1 MIIKIVFYKSSS
13 KFYDSVC
20 TNCGIFENFIQNKSE
35 NILTLTFEELK
46 EHFFELKHIMLTIK
60 NWSKTEYYIDEK
72 EATISDIDNLF
83 TILNCEKSYEN
94 EILSDEFCYSGAG
107 WGCNSLS
114 SISLRKGYYS
124 YRSTLCWYDI
134 GHFEGDIWIVD
145 KERIMQIL
153 TSETTTKNLNLCKH
167 FQIDKIEKTVENLPD
182 KIDVTEDGEWEYK
195 YREAPMGMQ
204 QTEIIGIKPKEQ
216 YSSFRGGFSI
226 SLDGNNDENNETTE
240 EEKNIPSTTFD
251 DIGGIDSIVQQVR
264 EVIELPLI
272 APELFSHYHIK
283 PHKGIL
289 LYGPPGCGKTLIA
302 KAIANEIKAH
312 FVSINGPEILNKY
325 IGQSEENL
333 RKIFD
338 EAKHHS
344 PAVIYFDEFDSISS
358 TRDSDD
364 NPHMATVVNQLLTLM
379 DGIDENNQI
388 CAIASTNR
396 IDMIDEAIKRP
407 GRFDY
412 VIEIQRPS
420 PEGCKAIFRIHTEKM
435 PVDKHFNKDVFV
447 DKYLVG
453 SSGAEIAFVASEAAY
468 NSIRRTVNIK
478 ELFDEKCDFVISKEN
493 ILIEEDFIKAAKLL
507 KDSRQRA
514 DTAKWRN
521 IK

>member
-20 TNCGIFENFIQNKSE
+20 INCGIFENFVQNKSS
-35 NILTLTFEELK
+35 NVLTITFEDLK
-46 EHFFELKHIMLTIK
+46 EHFFELKHIMSTIR
-60 NWSKTEYYIDEK
+60 NWSKTEYYIDGK
-72 EATISDIDNLF
+72 ESTIGDIDNVF
-83 TILNCEKSYEN
+83 TILNCEKSCDN
-94 EILSDEFCYSGAG
+94 EIVSDEFCYAGAG

-134 GHFEGDIWIVD
+134 GCFEGDTWIVD

-153 TSETTTKNLNLCKH
+153 TNEATTKNLNLCKH
-167 FQIDKIEKTVENLPD
+167 FQIDKIEKTVESLPD
-182 KIDVTEDGEWEYK
+182 KINVTEDGEWEYK

-216 YSSFRGGFSI
+216 YSSYGGGFSI
-226 SLDGNNDENNETTE
+226 SFGGNDDENDEKID

-272 APELFSHYHIK
+272 VPDLLSHYHIK

-302 KAIANEIKAH
+302 KAIANEINAH
-312 FVSINGPEILNKY
+312 FISVNGPEILNKY

-333 RKIFD
+333 RKIFE
-338 EAKHHS
+338 EAKRHS
-344 PAVIYFDEFDSISS
+344 PSIIYFDEFDSISS
-358 TRDSDD
+358 TRDSDG

-420 PEGCKAIFRIHTEKM
+420 PEGCKAIFRIHTAKM
-435 PVDKHFNKDVFV
+435 PVDNSFNKDSFV
-447 DKYLVG
+447 EKYLIG

-468 NSIRRTVNIK
+468 NSIRRTINIK
-478 ELFDEKCDFVISKEN
+478 QLFDQKNEFEISEKN
-493 ILIEEDFIKAAKLL
+493 IIIEADFIKAAKSL

-521 IK
+521 VK